1 MRPMLR
7 ALARFA
13 FILAALIASRPLAS
27 ATPPAGYSLVWSDEF
42 TGSALDTNYWNIL
55 TGVYN
60 NGTRTPNAISVANG
74 LLTITT
80 YTVNNVHYTAF
91 ISTRDRYQPLYG
103 YIEASI
109 SNAGTSGVNQAFWLH
124 SPTIGNPIGDPWNAG
139 VEMDISEYRV
149 HDNNNTDISDKN
161 TAAIHWDG
169 YAADHKSA
177 TSGLRGTGLATGYH
191 TYAVEWTPLYT
202 KFYIDGAYMW
212 TINDSSTSPVSQ
224 RSEYIFFT
232 AAVTNGGWPGT
243 IPAGGY
249 GSLATST
256 TKMVVDYVR
265 VYQLSPVVPP
275 APTDFITGSG
285 NGQVALKW
293 TLPDDATTHTIKRSL
308 SSGGPYSVIASAV
321 KGNRYTDTS
330 VSNGT
335 TYYYVVSAS
344 NSSGE
349 GANSSEVS
357 ASPSATLS
365 EFIVDNA
372 DGTGVTVTGTWATST
387 GTTGYYGTNYLHDG
401 ATGATG
407 GKSVRFSPNLP
418 TATRYDVYINWTS
431 ELARGRNV
439 PIDVNHTGGTA
450 EFFVDQQFNGGTWY
464 QLGTFNFNA
473 GTGGNVT
480 VRNDGASNYVIA
492 DAVKFVQVGGSV
504 SPPAAPAGVSA
515 IAGNARVILNWNAS
529 SGATSYRV
537 KRATTS
543 GGPYSLVASPT
554 TTSYTNT
561 ALSNGTAYYY
571 VITAVNAAG
580 ESGNSTQVSA
590 TPQAITIV
598 KDNLDGTGITLTGTW
613 SASTTTPGYY
623 GSNYLHDGNAHGG
636 KSVRFSPTITTAGNY
651 EVYARWPAAS
661 NRATNATFD
670 VNHATGTSTS
680 TKNQQQ
686 NNNTWVSLGTYL
698 FNAGSSGNVTLRDD
712 AANGYVMA
720 DAVQFVLR

>member
-1 MRPMLR
+1 MKPTLR

-13 FILAALIASRPLAS
+13 FIFAALIASRPLAN
-27 ATPPAGYSLVWSDEF
+27 ATPPPGYTQVWSDEF
-42 TGSALDTNYWNIL
+42 TGTTLDTNYWNIL

-60 NGTRTPNAISVANG
+60 NGTRTPNAISVASG

-109 SNAGTSGVNQAFWLH
+109 SNAGISGVNQAFWLH

-139 VEMDISEYRV
+139 IEMDISEYRI

-161 TAAIHWDG
+161 TSAIHWDG
-169 YAADHKSA
+169 YAADHKSL
-177 TSGLRGTGLATGYH
+177 TSGLRATGLATGFH
-191 TYAVEWTPLYT
+191 TYALEWTPLYT
-202 KFYIDGAYMW
+202 KFYIDGAYQW
-212 TINDSSTSPVSQ
+212 TVNDSSTSPVSQ

-265 VYQLSPVVPP
+265 VYQLAPVVPP
-275 APTDFITGSG
+275 APTDLMTGSG
-285 NGQVALKW
+285 NAQVALKW
-293 TLPDDATTHTIKRSL
+293 TLPEDATTHTIKRSL
-308 SSGGPYSVIASAV
+308 SSGGPYSVVASAV

-372 DGTGVTVTGTWATST
+372 DSSGVTITGTWATST
-387 GTTGYYGTNYLHDG
+387 STTGYYGTNYLHDG

-407 GKSVRFSPNLP
+407 GKSVRFAPNLP
-418 TATRYDVYINWTS
+418 TSTRYDVYLNWTS

-439 PIDVNHTGGTA
+439 PIDVNHTGGTT
-450 EFFVDQQFNGGTWY
+450 EIFIDQQFNGGTWY
-464 QLGTFNFNA
+464 QLGTFGFNA

-480 VRNDGASNYVIA
+480 VRNDGASNYVVA

-515 IAGNARVILNWNAS
+515 IAGNARIILNWNAS

-561 ALSNGTAYYY
+561 GLVNGTAYYY

-580 ESGNSTQVSA
+580 ESGNSAQVTA

-598 KDNLDGTGITLTGTW
+598 KDNSEGTGVTLTGAW

-623 GSNYLHDGNAHGG
+623 GSNYLHDGNAQGG
-636 KSVRFSPTITTAGNY
+636 KSVRFNPTITTAGYY

-661 NRATNATFD
+661 NRATNASFD

-686 NNNTWVSLGTYL
+686 NNNTWVLLGTYL
-698 FNAGSSGNVTLRDD
+698 FNSGTSGNVTLRDD

-720 DAVQFVLR
+720 DAVEFVLK